1 MKKILSVV
9 MILMLAL
16 GLMVPVFGSAASAK
30 NVEGHEYMWVNT
42 ENGKTLNVR
51 ETPSTRARVLYK
63 VECGTRLNVV
73 EDYNG
78 EWACVYQTGKRVG
91 YVMTKFLVYTQ
102 PGKYEITEREDNFR
116 TVTPYKVTAV
126 ARGRN
131 TNEIVCFRVIP
142 NKTSRMIRRL
152 TACDELE
159 VIAVGEVWSRVMDPQ
174 TEKTGYRSQS
184 CMCRRRGA

>member
-1 MKKILSVV
+1 MKKLLSVV

-16 GLMVPVFGSAASAK
+16 GLMVPAFASADGAK
-30 NVEGHEYMWVNT
+30 SVAGCEYMWVNT

-51 ETPSTRARVLYK
+51 EAPSTRARVLYT

-78 EWACVYQTGKRVG
+78 EWACVYQTGKAVG
-91 YVMTKFLVYTQ
+91 YVMTKFLVYSQ
-102 PGKYEITEREDNFR
+102 PGKYEITEREDHFR
-116 TVTPYKVTAV
+116 PVTPYWVTAL

-131 TNEIVCFRVIP
+131 TNESVGLRVKP

-152 TACDELE
+152 MAGDTLQ
-159 VIAVGEVWSRVMDPQ
+159 VLSVGKVWSEVRDPQ
-174 TEKTGYRSQS
+174 TGKSGYVANDYIAR
-184 CMCRRRGA
+184 

>member
-30 NVEGHEYMWVNT
+30 SVEGHEYMWVNT

-131 TNEIVCFRVIP
+131 TNESVGLRVIP

-152 TACDELE
+152 MAGDTLE
-159 VIAVGEVWSRVMDPQ
+159 VIAIRKLWNRVRDLQ
-174 TEKTGYRSQS
+174 TGKIGYVANDYIVRK
-184 CMCRRRGA
+184 